1 VSNAALPAS
10 ARPGGGQLDAELGPV
25 GRDGQGAQ
33 LDQGE
38 PRLAHVLLAGPDEP
52 RGGEPDEDHGEGS
65 DYNFSLRGG
74 TQGTLQRPNEAPRGR
89 SESMHL
95 RSTMA
100 FSRSLSFALVGR
112 KARKPSIATAT
123 AGSPEGQGPSSPLF
137 SARVEIPRLN
147 GSPIACGP
155 ERHGGHCKPDRV
167 CELGGPLLLA
177 PVAKMQGTG
186 GGSLGA
192 GFHKVKKEGRPFAA
206 CPWFKPLNS
215 RSGSSWPSRFTISAK
230 PPALLEGETPISLI
244 TMDIAEVFQR
254 KDDEEMD
261 SAEVKGQENVKCAL
275 EDRCHWRPQIRHQRV
290 RDRRARSSRQD
301 SGASKSCLKIAA
313 RRFGLRLPCHSA

>member
-1 VSNAALPAS
+1 MSNAALPAS

-192 GFHKVKKEGRPFAA
+192 GFHKVKKEGRPFPA
-206 CPWFKPLNS
+206 CPWFK
-215 RSGSSWPSRFTISAK
+215 SAQLSERR
-230 PPALLEGETPISLI
+230 LLASAQMPKLI
-244 TMDIAEVFQR
+244 AR
-254 KDDEEMD
+254 
-261 SAEVKGQENVKCAL
+261 
-275 EDRCHWRPQIRHQRV
+275 WRPVPGSPAWAGTASRCGPAGVPGGEVVRV
-290 RDRRARSSRQD
+290 HGKRENGNGIYAK
-301 SGASKSCLKIAA
+301 A
-313 RRFGLRLPCHSA
+313 